1 MRDDASINDYLPLSM
16 SCKLGVVSNDIIMD
30 IWMSEIIRKVIIIRP
45 LSGSFVRCL
54 QINVPLL
61 QIVLV
66 CCCWPIINLQY
77 RQFLMVDPASIGCNV
92 YILWYTSYTIH
103 PTTHILCLDICLFLL
118 CWAMLRIDWV
128 LFTSSIHQV
137 FYCNLQVWLIGTK

>member
-1 MRDDASINDYLPLSM
+1 MRDDATINDHIPLSM
-16 SCKLGVVSNDIIMD
+16 SCQLGVVSNDIIMN
-30 IWMSEIIRKVIIIRP
+30 IWMSDIIRKVIIIRP

-92 YILWYTSYTIH
+92 YVLWSTSYTIH
-103 PTTHILCLDICLFLL
+103 PTTHILCLDICLFFIMLSNAMDRLSPIHKLHPSSILL
-118 CWAMLRIDWV
+118 Q
-128 LFTSSIHQV
+128 FTSVIDR
-137 FYCNLQVWLIGTK
+137 N